1 LFFVSVAAKGLR
13 ASVSLLESTLVG
25 GHVSVASKEVVCA
38 KMVQNAVCFVTVAN
52 RGLRPKSR
60 LQKAKT
66 PAGMLAFPGSGVI
79 LPNQY
84 CTLGFTFSQG
94 KKMGVGAAAKGR
106 GKSQN
111 PLECRE
117 KFFNSD

>member
-1 LFFVSVAAKGLR
+1 
-13 ASVSLLESTLVG
+13 VG

-38 KMVQNAVCFVTVAN
+38 KMVQNAVCFVSAAN
-52 RGLRPKSR
+52 RGLRPKSI

-84 CTLGFTFSQG
+84 CTLEVTFCQEKIG
-94 KKMGVGAAAKGR
+94 KIAGEAAAKWGGKVKTGR
-106 GKSQN
+106 V
-111 PLECRE
+111 
-117 KFFNSD
+117 